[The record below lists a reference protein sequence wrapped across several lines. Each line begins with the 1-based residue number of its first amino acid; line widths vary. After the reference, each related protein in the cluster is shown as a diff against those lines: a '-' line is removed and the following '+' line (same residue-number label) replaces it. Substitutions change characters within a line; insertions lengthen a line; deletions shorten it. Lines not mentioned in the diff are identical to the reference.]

1 MQYGRRRWFG
11 QAAALATTLGGAA
24 TLASWP
30 AYGEGAYPNRPLRLV
45 VPYPAGG
52 GADTI
57 ARLIGQQLAQAWKQ
71 PVVVDNKPG
80 ASGILGND
88 IVAKAA
94 PDGYTLLLAI
104 TAMIQSPSL
113 YRKMPYNVE
122 RDFVPVSLV
131 ARSSDLFVVP
141 SRVPARTLAE
151 FIALAKASPGKL
163 SYGSYGN
170 GTSSHLHGEQFKMR
184 AGIDLVH
191 IPYKGAAPLVSDV
204 LGAQVD
210 SAFIDVTSANSYL
223 AGGKFR
229 VLAITGTQRHAA
241 LPAVP
246 TFAEAGLSGFEP
258 NGWFGFFLP
267 AGTPREIADRLSA
280 EIARIT
286 RQPDI
291 TQRLAAMG
299 LQPVASTPT
308 ELATVVSNDT
318 PKWAE
323 IVRAARIQLD

>member
-1 MQYGRRRWFG
+1 MQNGRRRWFG
-11 QAAALATTLGGAA
+11 QAVALGGAA
-24 TLASWP
+24 ALASWP
-30 AYGEGAYPNRPLRLV
+30 ARGDDTYPSRPLRLV

-52 GADTI
+52 GTDTI
-57 ARLIGQQLAQAWKQ
+57 ARLIGQPLSQAWKQ

-122 RDFVPVSLV
+122 RDFLPVSLI

-151 FIALAKASPGKL
+151 FVALAKASPGKL

-170 GTSSHLHGEQFKMR
+170 GTSAHLHGEQLKIR
-184 AGIDLVH
+184 AGIDIVH

-204 LGAQVD
+204 LGGQVD
-210 SAFIDVTSANSYL
+210 SAFVDVTSANSYL
-223 AGGKFR
+223 KSGKFR
-229 VLAITGTQRHAA
+229 VLGITGTQRHTA

-258 NGWFGFFLP
+258 NGWFGIFLP
-267 AGTPREIADRLSA
+267 AGTPRPIADRLSA
-280 EIARIT
+280 EVARIT
-286 RQPDI
+286 KQPDVA
-291 TQRLAAMG
+291 QRLTAMG
-299 LQPVASTPT
+299 LQPVASTPAD
-308 ELATVVSNDT
+308 LAAVVGNDT

-323 IVRAARIQLD
+323 IVRTAKIQLD

>member
-1 MQYGRRRWFG
+1 MDHERRRWLG
-11 QAAALATTLGGAA
+11 QAAAIGGGMAF
-24 TLASWP
+24 ASWH
-30 AYGEGAYPNRPLRLV
+30 ASADTAYPNKPLRLV

-57 ARLIGQQLAQAWKQ
+57 ARLIGQQLSQAWQQ

-88 IVAKAA
+88 IVAKAT
-94 PDGYTLLLAI
+94 PDGYTMLLAI

-122 RDFVPVSLV
+122 RDFMPVSLV

-141 SRVPARTLAE
+141 NRVPARTLAE

-170 GTSSHLHGEQFKMR
+170 GTSSHLHGEQFKIR

-191 IPYKGAAPLVSDV
+191 VPYKGAAPLVSDV
-204 LGAQVD
+204 LGGQVD
-210 SAFIDVTSANSYL
+210 SAFVDVTSANAYL
-223 AGGKFR
+223 QSGKFR
-229 VLAITGTQRHAA
+229 VLGITGTQRHTA

-246 TFAEAGLSGFEP
+246 TFAEAGLTGFEP

-267 AGTPREIADRLSA
+267 AGTPRDVADRLAA
-280 EIARIT
+280 EVARIAK
-286 RQPDI
+286 RPDI
-291 TQRLAAMG
+291 SQRLSAMG

-308 ELATVVSNDT
+308 ELASVVSNDT

-323 IVRAARIQLD
+323 IVRTARIQLD

>member
-1 MQYGRRRWFG
+1 MQHSRRHWLG
-11 QAAALATTLGGAA
+11 QAAALGGAA
-24 TLASWP
+24 ALASWP
-30 AYGEGAYPNRPLRLV
+30 ARGDGTYPGRPLRLV

-57 ARLIGQQLAQAWKQ
+57 ARLIGQQLTQAWKQ

-122 RDFVPVSLV
+122 RDFLPVSLV

-170 GTSSHLHGEQFKMR
+170 GTSSHLHGEQFKIQ
-184 AGIDLVH
+184 AGIDIVH
-191 IPYKGAAPLVSDV
+191 IPYKGAAPLVSDI
-204 LGAQVD
+204 LGGQVD
-210 SAFIDVTSANSYL
+210 SAFVDVTSANSYL

-229 VLAITGTQRHAA
+229 VLGITGTQRHAA

-258 NGWFGFFLP
+258 NGWFGIFLP
-267 AGTPREIADRLSA
+267 AGTPRAVADRLAA
-280 EIARIT
+280 EIGRIVK
-286 RQPDI
+286 QPEVS
-291 TQRLAAMG
+291 QRLAAMG
-299 LQPVASTPT
+299 LQPVASSPA

-323 IVRAARIQLD
+323 IVRTARIQLD

>member
-1 MQYGRRRWFG
+1 MDHERRRWLG
-11 QAAALATTLGGAA
+11 QAAAIGGGMAF
-24 TLASWP
+24 ASWH
-30 AYGEGAYPNRPLRLV
+30 ASADTAYPNKPLRLV

-57 ARLIGQQLAQAWKQ
+57 ARLIGQQLSQAWQQ

-88 IVAKAA
+88 IVAKAT
-94 PDGYTLLLAI
+94 PDGYTMLLAI

-122 RDFVPVSLV
+122 RDFMPVSLV

-141 SRVPARTLAE
+141 NRVPARTLAE
-151 FIALAKASPGKL
+151 FIALAKASLGKL

-170 GTSSHLHGEQFKMR
+170 GTSSHLHGEQFKIR

-191 IPYKGAAPLVSDV
+191 VPYKGAAPLVSDV
-204 LGAQVD
+204 LGGQVD
-210 SAFIDVTSANSYL
+210 SAFVDVTSANAYL
-223 AGGKFR
+223 QSGKFR
-229 VLAITGTQRHAA
+229 VLGITGTQRHTA

-246 TFAEAGLSGFEP
+246 TFAEAGLTGFEP

-267 AGTPREIADRLSA
+267 AGTPRDVADRLAA
-280 EIARIT
+280 EVARIAK
-286 RQPDI
+286 RPEI
-291 TQRLAAMG
+291 SQRLSAMG

-308 ELATVVSNDT
+308 ELASVVSNDT

-323 IVRAARIQLD
+323 IVRTARIQLD

>member
-1 MQYGRRRWFG
+1 MDHERRRWLG
-11 QAAALATTLGGAA
+11 QAAAIGGGMAF
-24 TLASWP
+24 ASWH
-30 AYGEGAYPNRPLRLV
+30 ASADTAYPNKPLRLV

-57 ARLIGQQLAQAWKQ
+57 ARLIGQQLSQAWQQ

-88 IVAKAA
+88 IVAKAT
-94 PDGYTLLLAI
+94 PDGYTMLLAI

-122 RDFVPVSLV
+122 RDFMPVSLV
-131 ARSSDLFVVP
+131 ARSSDLYVVP
-141 SRVPARTLAE
+141 NRVPARTLAE

-170 GTSSHLHGEQFKMR
+170 GTSSHLHGEQFKIR

-191 IPYKGAAPLVSDV
+191 VPYKGAAPLVSDV
-204 LGAQVD
+204 LGGQVD
-210 SAFIDVTSANSYL
+210 SAFVDVTSANAYL
-223 AGGKFR
+223 QSGKFR
-229 VLAITGTQRHAA
+229 VLGITGTQRHTA

-246 TFAEAGLSGFEP
+246 TFAEAGLTGFEP

-267 AGTPREIADRLSA
+267 AGTPRDVADRLAA
-280 EIARIT
+280 EVARIAK
-286 RQPDI
+286 RPEI
-291 TQRLAAMG
+291 SQRLSAMG

-308 ELATVVSNDT
+308 ELASVVSNDT

-323 IVRAARIQLD
+323 IVRTARIQLD

>member
-1 MQYGRRRWFG
+1 MDHERRRWLG
-11 QAAALATTLGGAA
+11 QAAAIGGGMAF
-24 TLASWP
+24 ASWH
-30 AYGEGAYPNRPLRLV
+30 ASADTAYPNKPLRLV

-57 ARLIGQQLAQAWKQ
+57 ARLIGQQLSQAWQQ

-88 IVAKAA
+88 IVAKAT
-94 PDGYTLLLAI
+94 PDGYTMLLAI

-122 RDFVPVSLV
+122 RDFMPVSLV

-141 SRVPARTLAE
+141 NRVPARTLAE
-151 FIALAKASPGKL
+151 FIALAKASLGKL

-170 GTSSHLHGEQFKMR
+170 GTSSHLHGEQFKIQ
-184 AGIDLVH
+184 AGIDIVH
-191 IPYKGAAPLVSDV
+191 IPYKGAAPLVSDI
-204 LGAQVD
+204 LGGQVD
-210 SAFIDVTSANSYL
+210 CAFVDVTSANSYL

-229 VLAITGTQRHAA
+229 VLGITGTQRHAA

-246 TFAEAGLSGFEP
+246 TFSEAGLRGFEP
-258 NGWFGFFLP
+258 NGWFGIFLP
-267 AGTPREIADRLSA
+267 AGTPRPIADRLAA
-280 EIARIT
+280 EIGRIVK
-286 RQPDI
+286 QPEVS
-291 TQRLAAMG
+291 QRLAAMG
-299 LQPVASTPT
+299 LQPVASSPA

-318 PKWAE
+318 PKWTE
-323 IVRAARIQLD
+323 IVRTARIQLD

>member
-1 MQYGRRRWFG
+1 MDHERRRWLG
-11 QAAALATTLGGAA
+11 QAAAIGGGMAF
-24 TLASWP
+24 ASWH
-30 AYGEGAYPNRPLRLV
+30 ASADTAYPNKPLRLV

-57 ARLIGQQLAQAWKQ
+57 ARLIGQQLSQAWQQ

-80 ASGILGND
+80 VSGILGND
-88 IVAKAA
+88 IVAKAT
-94 PDGYTLLLAI
+94 PDGYTMLLAI

-122 RDFVPVSLV
+122 RDFMPVSLV

-141 SRVPARTLAE
+141 NRVPARTLAE

-170 GTSSHLHGEQFKMR
+170 GTSSHLHGEQFKIR

-191 IPYKGAAPLVSDV
+191 VPYKGAAPLVSDV
-204 LGAQVD
+204 LGGQVD
-210 SAFIDVTSANSYL
+210 SAFVDVTSANAYL
-223 AGGKFR
+223 QSGKFR
-229 VLAITGTQRHAA
+229 VLGITGTQRHTA

-246 TFAEAGLSGFEP
+246 TFAEAGLTGFEP

-267 AGTPREIADRLSA
+267 AGTPRDVADRLAA
-280 EIARIT
+280 EVARIAK
-286 RQPDI
+286 RPEI
-291 TQRLAAMG
+291 SQRLSAMG

-308 ELATVVSNDT
+308 ELASVVSNDT

-323 IVRAARIQLD
+323 IVRTARIQLD

>member
-1 MQYGRRRWFG
+1 MQHSRRHWLC
-11 QAAALATTLGGAA
+11 QAAALGGAA
-24 TLASWP
+24 ALASWP
-30 AYGEGAYPNRPLRLV
+30 TRGDSGYPGRPLRLV

-52 GADTI
+52 GTDTI

-122 RDFVPVSLV
+122 RDFLPVSLV

-170 GTSSHLHGEQFKMR
+170 GTSSHLHGEQFKIQ
-184 AGIDLVH
+184 AGIDIVH
-191 IPYKGAAPLVSDV
+191 IPYKGAAPLVSDI
-204 LGAQVD
+204 LGGQVD
-210 SAFIDVTSANSYL
+210 SAFVDVTSANSYL
-223 AGGKFR
+223 TGGKFR
-229 VLAITGTQRHAA
+229 VLGITGTQRHAA

-246 TFAEAGLSGFEP
+246 TFSEAGLSGFEP
-258 NGWFGFFLP
+258 NGWFGIFLP
-267 AGTPREIADRLSA
+267 AGTPRPIADRLAA
-280 EIARIT
+280 EIGRIVK
-286 RQPDI
+286 QPEVS
-291 TQRLAAMG
+291 QRLTAMG
-299 LQPVASTPT
+299 LQPVASSPA

-323 IVRAARIQLD
+323 IVRTARIQLD

>member
-1 MQYGRRRWFG
+1 MQNGRRRWFG
-11 QAAALATTLGGAA
+11 QAVALGGAA
-24 TLASWP
+24 ALASWP
-30 AYGEGAYPNRPLRLV
+30 ARGDDTYPSRPLRLV

-52 GADTI
+52 GTDTI
-57 ARLIGQQLAQAWKQ
+57 ARLIGQPLSQAWKQ

-122 RDFVPVSLV
+122 RDFLPVSLI

-151 FIALAKASPGKL
+151 FVALAKASPGKL

-170 GTSSHLHGEQFKMR
+170 GTSAHLHGEQLKIR
-184 AGIDLVH
+184 AGIDIVH

-204 LGAQVD
+204 LGGQVD
-210 SAFIDVTSANSYL
+210 SAFVDVTSANSYL
-223 AGGKFR
+223 NSGKFR
-229 VLAITGTQRHAA
+229 VLGITGTQRHTA

-258 NGWFGFFLP
+258 NGWFGIFLP
-267 AGTPREIADRLSA
+267 AGTPRPIADRLSA
-280 EIARIT
+280 EVARIT
-286 RQPDI
+286 KQPDVA
-291 TQRLAAMG
+291 QRLTAMG
-299 LQPVASTPT
+299 LQPVASTPAD
-308 ELATVVSNDT
+308 LAAVVGNDT

-323 IVRAARIQLD
+323 IVRTAKIQLD

>member
-1 MQYGRRRWFG
+1 MDHERRRWLG
-11 QAAALATTLGGAA
+11 QAAAIGGGMAF
-24 TLASWP
+24 ASWH
-30 AYGEGAYPNRPLRLV
+30 ASADTAYPNKPLRLV

-57 ARLIGQQLAQAWKQ
+57 ARLIGQQLSQSWQQ

-88 IVAKAA
+88 IVAKAT
-94 PDGYTLLLAI
+94 PDGYTMLLAI

-122 RDFVPVSLV
+122 RDFMPVSLV

-141 SRVPARTLAE
+141 NRVPARTLAE

-170 GTSSHLHGEQFKMR
+170 GTSSHLHGEQFKIR

-191 IPYKGAAPLVSDV
+191 VPYKGAAPLVSDV
-204 LGAQVD
+204 LGGQVD
-210 SAFIDVTSANSYL
+210 SAFVDVTSANAYL
-223 AGGKFR
+223 QSGKFR
-229 VLAITGTQRHAA
+229 VLGITGTQRHTA

-246 TFAEAGLSGFEP
+246 TFAEAGLTGFEP

-267 AGTPREIADRLSA
+267 AGTPRDVADRLAA
-280 EIARIT
+280 EVARIAK
-286 RQPDI
+286 RPEI
-291 TQRLAAMG
+291 SQRLSAMG

-308 ELATVVSNDT
+308 ELASVVSNDT

-323 IVRAARIQLD
+323 IVRTARIQLD

>member
-11 QAAALATTLGGAA
+11 QAAALGSVAA
-24 TLASWP
+24 LASWP
-30 AYGEGAYPNRPLRLV
+30 ARGDNAYPSRPLRLV

-57 ARLIGQQLAQAWKQ
+57 ARLIGQPLSQAWKQ

-94 PDGYTLLLAI
+94 PDGYTVLLGI

-113 YRKMPYNVE
+113 YRKMPYSVE
-122 RDFVPVSLV
+122 RDFLPVSLV

-141 SRVPARTLAE
+141 SRVPARTLSE

-170 GTSSHLHGEQFKMR
+170 GTSSHLHGEQFKIR
-184 AGIDLVH
+184 AGIDIVH

-204 LGAQVD
+204 LGGQVD
-210 SAFIDVTSANSYL
+210 SAFVDVTSANSYL
-223 AGGKFR
+223 GSGKFR
-229 VLAITGTQRHAA
+229 VLGITGTQRHAA
-241 LPAVP
+241 LPSVP

-258 NGWFGFFLP
+258 NGWFGVFLP
-267 AGTPREIADRLSA
+267 SGTPRPIAERLSA
-280 EIARIT
+280 EIARIMK
-286 RQPDI
+286 QPEVS
-291 TQRLAAMG
+291 QRLTAMG
-299 LQPVASTPT
+299 LQPVASSPA

-323 IVRAARIQLD
+323 IVRTAGIQLD

>member
-1 MQYGRRRWFG
+1 MHHGRRRWLG
-11 QAAALATTLGGAA
+11 TAAALGGSMA
-24 TLASWP
+24 LASWP
-30 AYGEGAYPNRPLRLV
+30 ARGEGSYPAKPLRLV

-57 ARLIGQQLAQAWKQ
+57 ARLIGQQLSQSWKQ
-71 PVVVDNKPG
+71 PVVVDNRPG
-80 ASGILGND
+80 ASGIMGND

-94 PDGYTLLLAI
+94 PDGYTMLLAI

-113 YRKMPYNVE
+113 YKKMPYNVE

-141 SRVPARTLAE
+141 DRVPARTLAE

-170 GTSSHLHGEQFKMR
+170 GTSAHLHGEQLKIR

-204 LGAQVD
+204 LGGQVD

-223 AGGKFR
+223 GNGKFR
-229 VLAITGTQRHAA
+229 VLGITGTQRLKA
-241 LPAVP
+241 LPSVP

-258 NGWFGFFLP
+258 NGWFGMFLP
-267 AGTPREIADRLSA
+267 GGTPADIAGKLSA

-286 RQPDI
+286 KSPEVS
-291 TQRLAAMG
+291 QRLLAMG
-299 LQPVASTPT
+299 LQPVASNAQ
-308 ELATVVSNDT
+308 ELASVVSGDT
-318 PKWAE
+318 PKWAD
-323 IVRAARIQLD
+323 IVRRANIQLD

>member
-1 MQYGRRRWFG
+1 MHYGRRRWFG
-11 QAAALATTLGGAA
+11 QAAALGSVAA
-24 TLASWP
+24 LASWP
-30 AYGEGAYPNRPLRLV
+30 ARGDNAYPNRPLRLV

-57 ARLIGQQLAQAWKQ
+57 ARLIGQPLSQAWKQ

-94 PDGYTLLLAI
+94 PDGYTVLLGI

-113 YRKMPYNVE
+113 YRKMPYSVE
-122 RDFVPVSLV
+122 RDFLPVSLV

-141 SRVPARTLAE
+141 SRVPARTLSE

-170 GTSSHLHGEQFKMR
+170 GTSSHLHGEQFKIR
-184 AGIDLVH
+184 AGIDIVH

-204 LGAQVD
+204 LGGQVD
-210 SAFIDVTSANSYL
+210 SAFVDVTSANSYL
-223 AGGKFR
+223 GSGKFR
-229 VLAITGTQRHAA
+229 VLGITGTQRHAA
-241 LPAVP
+241 LPSVP

-258 NGWFGFFLP
+258 NGWFGVFLP
-267 AGTPREIADRLSA
+267 SGTPRPIAERLSA
-280 EIARIT
+280 EIARIMK
-286 RQPDI
+286 QPEVS
-291 TQRLAAMG
+291 QRLTAMG
-299 LQPVASTPT
+299 LQPVASSPA

-323 IVRAARIQLD
+323 IVRTAGIQLD

>member
-1 MQYGRRRWFG
+1 MG
-11 QAAALATTLGGAA
+11 QAAALGGAA
-24 TLASWP
+24 ALASWP
-30 AYGEGAYPNRPLRLV
+30 VRADSTYPGRPLRLV

-122 RDFVPVSLV
+122 RDFLPVSLV

-170 GTSSHLHGEQFKMR
+170 GTSSHLHGEQFKIQ
-184 AGIDLVH
+184 AGIDIIH
-191 IPYKGAAPLVSDV
+191 IPYKGAAPLVSDI
-204 LGAQVD
+204 LGGQVD
-210 SAFIDVTSANSYL
+210 AAFVDVTSANSYL

-229 VLAITGTQRHAA
+229 VLGITGTQRHAA

-246 TFAEAGLSGFEP
+246 TFSEAGLRGFEP
-258 NGWFGFFLP
+258 NGWFGIFLP
-267 AGTPREIADRLSA
+267 AGTPRPIADRLA
-280 EIARIT
+280 ADIGRIVK
-286 RQPDI
+286 QPEVS
-291 TQRLAAMG
+291 QRLAAMG
-299 LQPVASTPT
+299 LQPVASSPA
-308 ELATVVSNDT
+308 ELAAVVSNDT

-323 IVRAARIQLD
+323 IVRTARIQLD

>member
-1 MQYGRRRWFG
+1 MQHSRRHWLG
-11 QAAALATTLGGAA
+11 QAAALGGAA
-24 TLASWP
+24 ALASWP
-30 AYGEGAYPNRPLRLV
+30 ARADSAYPGRPLRLV

-52 GADTI
+52 GTDTI

-122 RDFVPVSLV
+122 RDFQPVSLV

-151 FIALAKASPGKL
+151 FVALAKASPGKL

-170 GTSSHLHGEQFKMR
+170 GTSSHLHGEQFKIQ
-184 AGIDLVH
+184 AGIDIVH
-191 IPYKGAAPLVSDV
+191 IPYKGAAPLVSDI
-204 LGAQVD
+204 LGGQVD
-210 SAFIDVTSANSYL
+210 CAFVDVTSANSYL

-229 VLAITGTQRHAA
+229 VLGITGTQRHAA

-246 TFAEAGLSGFEP
+246 TFSEAGLRGFEP
-258 NGWFGFFLP
+258 NGWFGIFLP
-267 AGTPREIADRLSA
+267 AGTPRPIADRLAA
-280 EIARIT
+280 EIGRIVK
-286 RQPDI
+286 QPEVS
-291 TQRLAAMG
+291 QRLAAMG
-299 LQPVASTPT
+299 LQPVASSPA

-323 IVRAARIQLD
+323 IVRTARIQLD

>member
-1 MQYGRRRWFG
+1 MQYSRRRWFG
-11 QAAALATTLGGAA
+11 QAAALGGAA
-24 TLASWP
+24 ALASWP
-30 AYGEGAYPNRPLRLV
+30 ARGDSTYPNRPLRLV

-52 GADTI
+52 GTDTI
-57 ARLIGQQLAQAWKQ
+57 ARLIGQPLSQAWKQ

-113 YRKMPYNVE
+113 YRKMPYSVE
-122 RDFVPVSLV
+122 RDFLPVSLL

-141 SRVPARTLAE
+141 NRVPARTLAE

-170 GTSSHLHGEQFKMR
+170 GTSSHLHGEQFKIR
-184 AGIDLVH
+184 AGIDIIH
-191 IPYKGAAPLVSDV
+191 IPYKGAAPLVSDI
-204 LGAQVD
+204 LGGQVD
-210 SAFIDVTSANSYL
+210 SAFVDVTSANSYL
-223 AGGKFR
+223 NSGKFR
-229 VLAITGTQRHAA
+229 VLGITGTQRHAA

-258 NGWFGFFLP
+258 NGWFGIFLP
-267 AGTPREIADRLSA
+267 AGTPRPIAERLSG
-280 EIARIT
+280 EIARIMK
-286 RQPDI
+286 QPEVS
-291 TQRLAAMG
+291 QRLTAMG
-299 LQPVASTPT
+299 LQPVASSPA

-323 IVRAARIQLD
+323 IVRTARIQLD

>member
-11 QAAALATTLGGAA
+11 QAAALGSVAA
-24 TLASWP
+24 LASWP
-30 AYGEGAYPNRPLRLV
+30 ARGDSAYPNRPLRLV

-57 ARLIGQQLAQAWKQ
+57 ARLIGQPLSQAWKQ

-94 PDGYTLLLAI
+94 PDGYTVLLGI

-113 YRKMPYNVE
+113 YRKMPYSVE
-122 RDFVPVSLV
+122 RDFLPVSLV

-170 GTSSHLHGEQFKMR
+170 GTSSHLHGEQFKIR
-184 AGIDLVH
+184 AGIDIVH

-204 LGAQVD
+204 LGGQVD
-210 SAFIDVTSANSYL
+210 SAFVDVTSANSYL
-223 AGGKFR
+223 GSGKFR
-229 VLAITGTQRHAA
+229 VLGITGTQRHAA
-241 LPAVP
+241 LPSVP

-258 NGWFGFFLP
+258 NGWFGVFLP
-267 AGTPREIADRLSA
+267 SGTPRPIAERLSA
-280 EIARIT
+280 EIARIMK
-286 RQPDI
+286 QPEVS
-291 TQRLAAMG
+291 QRLTAMG
-299 LQPVASTPT
+299 LQPVASSPV

-323 IVRAARIQLD
+323 IVRTARIQLD

>member
-1 MQYGRRRWFG
+1 MEYSRRRWLA
-11 QAAALATTLGGAA
+11 QAAALGGAA
-24 TLASWP
+24 ALPSWP
-30 AYGEGAYPNRPLRLV
+30 ARADGTYPSRPLRLV

-57 ARLIGQQLAQAWKQ
+57 ARLIGQQLTQSWKQ

-88 IVAKAA
+88 TVAKAA
-94 PDGYTLLLAI
+94 PDGYTMLLAI

-113 YRKMPYNVE
+113 YRKMPYSVE
-122 RDFVPVSLV
+122 RDFLPVSLV

-141 SRVPARTLAE
+141 SRIPARTLAE
-151 FIALAKASPGKL
+151 FIAMAKASPGKL

-170 GTSSHLHGEQFKMR
+170 GTSSHLHGEQFKIQ

-191 IPYKGAAPLVSDV
+191 IPSQGAAPLVSDI
-204 LGAQVD
+204 LGGQVD
-210 SAFIDVTSANSYL
+210 SAFVDVTSANSYL

-229 VLAITGTQRHAA
+229 VLGITGTQRHAA

-246 TFAEAGLSGFEP
+246 TFAEAGLNGFEP

-267 AGTPREIADRLSA
+267 AGTPRPIADKLAA
-280 EIARIT
+280 EVGRIVK
-286 RQPDI
+286 QPEVS
-291 TQRLAAMG
+291 QRLAAMG
-299 LQPVASTPT
+299 LQPVASSPA

>member
-1 MQYGRRRWFG
+1 MDHERRRWLG
-11 QAAALATTLGGAA
+11 QAAAIGGGMAF
-24 TLASWP
+24 ASWH
-30 AYGEGAYPNRPLRLV
+30 ASADTAYPNKPLRLV

-57 ARLIGQQLAQAWKQ
+57 ARLIGQQLSQAWQQ

-88 IVAKAA
+88 IVAKAT
-94 PDGYTLLLAI
+94 PDGYTMLLAI

-122 RDFVPVSLV
+122 RDFMPVSLV

-141 SRVPARTLAE
+141 NRVPARTLAE

-170 GTSSHLHGEQFKMR
+170 GTSSHLHGEQFKIR

-191 IPYKGAAPLVSDV
+191 VPYKGAAPLVSDV
-204 LGAQVD
+204 LGGQVD
-210 SAFIDVTSANSYL
+210 SAFVDVTSANAYL
-223 AGGKFR
+223 QSGKFR
-229 VLAITGTQRHAA
+229 VLGITGTQRHTA

-246 TFAEAGLSGFEP
+246 TFAEAGLTGFEP

-267 AGTPREIADRLSA
+267 AGTPRDVADRLAA
-280 EIARIT
+280 EVARIAK
-286 RQPDI
+286 RPEI
-291 TQRLAAMG
+291 SQRLSAMG

-308 ELATVVSNDT
+308 ELASVVSNDT
-318 PKWAE
+318 PKWAK
-323 IVRAARIQLD
+323 IVRTARIQLD

>member
-1 MQYGRRRWFG
+1 MG
-11 QAAALATTLGGAA
+11 QAAALGGAA
-24 TLASWP
+24 ALASWP
-30 AYGEGAYPNRPLRLV
+30 VRADSPYPGRPLRLV

-122 RDFVPVSLV
+122 RDFLPVSLV

-170 GTSSHLHGEQFKMR
+170 GTSSHLHGEQFKIQ
-184 AGIDLVH
+184 AGIDIVH
-191 IPYKGAAPLVSDV
+191 IPYKGAAPLVSDI
-204 LGAQVD
+204 LGGQVD
-210 SAFIDVTSANSYL
+210 AAFVDVTSANSYL

-229 VLAITGTQRHAA
+229 VLGITGTQRHAA

-246 TFAEAGLSGFEP
+246 TFSEAGLRGFEP
-258 NGWFGFFLP
+258 NGWFGIFLP
-267 AGTPREIADRLSA
+267 AGTPRPIADRLA
-280 EIARIT
+280 ADIGRIVK
-286 RQPDI
+286 QPEVS
-291 TQRLAAMG
+291 QRLAAMG
-299 LQPVASTPT
+299 LQPVASSPA
-308 ELATVVSNDT
+308 ELAAVVSNDT

-323 IVRAARIQLD
+323 IVRTARIQLD

>member
-1 MQYGRRRWFG
+1 MQYSRRRWLG
-11 QAAALATTLGGAA
+11 QAAALGGTVA
-24 TLASWP
+24 LASWNTR
-30 AYGEGAYPNRPLRLV
+30 AQSAYPSRPLRLV

-52 GADTI
+52 GTDTI
-57 ARLIGQQLAQAWKQ
+57 ARLIGQQLSQSWGQ

-88 IVAKAA
+88 AVAKAP

-113 YRKMPYNVE
+113 YRKLPYNVA
-122 RDFVPVSLV
+122 RDFTPVSLV

-141 SRVPARTLAE
+141 NRVPARTLAE

-170 GTSSHLHGEQFKMR
+170 GTSSHLHGEQLKMR
-184 AGIDLVH
+184 AGIDIVH

-204 LGAQVD
+204 LGGQVD
-210 SAFIDVTSANSYL
+210 SAFIDVTFANSYL
-223 AGGKFR
+223 NAGKFR
-229 VLAITGTQRHAA
+229 VLGITGTQRYKS
-241 LPAVP
+241 LPSVP
-246 TFAEAGLSGFEP
+246 TFAEAGLNGFEP

-267 AGTPREIADRLSA
+267 ADTPRDIVGKLSA

-286 RQPDI
+286 KLPEVSR
-291 TQRLAAMG
+291 RLDAMG
-299 LQPVASTPT
+299 LQPVASTSA

-323 IVRAARIQLD
+323 IVREARIQLD

>member
-1 MQYGRRRWFG
+1 MQHSRRHWMG
-11 QAAALATTLGGAA
+11 QAAALGGAA
-24 TLASWP
+24 ALASWP
-30 AYGEGAYPNRPLRLV
+30 VRADSTYPGRPLRLV

-122 RDFVPVSLV
+122 RDFLPVSLV

-170 GTSSHLHGEQFKMR
+170 GTSSHLHGEQFKIQ
-184 AGIDLVH
+184 AGIDIIH
-191 IPYKGAAPLVSDV
+191 IPYKGAAPLVSDI
-204 LGAQVD
+204 LGGQVD
-210 SAFIDVTSANSYL
+210 AAFVDVTSANSYL

-229 VLAITGTQRHAA
+229 VLGITGTQRHAA

-246 TFAEAGLSGFEP
+246 TFSEAGLRGFEP
-258 NGWFGFFLP
+258 NGWFGIFLP
-267 AGTPREIADRLSA
+267 AGTPRPIADRLA
-280 EIARIT
+280 ADIGRIVK
-286 RQPDI
+286 QPEVS
-291 TQRLAAMG
+291 QRLAAMG
-299 LQPVASTPT
+299 LQPVASSPA
-308 ELATVVSNDT
+308 ELAAVVSNDT

-323 IVRAARIQLD
+323 IVRTARIQLD

>member
-1 MQYGRRRWFG
+1 MDHERRRWLG
-11 QAAALATTLGGAA
+11 QAAAIGGGMAF
-24 TLASWP
+24 ASWH
-30 AYGEGAYPNRPLRLV
+30 ASADTAYPNKPLRLV

-57 ARLIGQQLAQAWKQ
+57 ARLIGQQLSQAWQQ

-88 IVAKAA
+88 IVAKAT
-94 PDGYTLLLAI
+94 PDGYTMLLAI

-122 RDFVPVSLV
+122 RDFMPVSLV

-141 SRVPARTLAE
+141 NRVPARTLAE

-170 GTSSHLHGEQFKMR
+170 GTSSHLHGEQFKIR

-191 IPYKGAAPLVSDV
+191 VPYKGAAPLVSDV
-204 LGAQVD
+204 LGGQVD
-210 SAFIDVTSANSYL
+210 SAFVDVTSANAYL
-223 AGGKFR
+223 QSGKFR
-229 VLAITGTQRHAA
+229 VLGITGTQRHTA

-246 TFAEAGLSGFEP
+246 TFAEAGLTGFEP

-267 AGTPREIADRLSA
+267 AGTPRDVADRLAA
-280 EIARIT
+280 EVARIAK
-286 RQPDI
+286 RPEI
-291 TQRLAAMG
+291 SQRLSAMG

-308 ELATVVSNDT
+308 ELASVVSNDT

-323 IVRAARIQLD
+323 IVRTARIQLD